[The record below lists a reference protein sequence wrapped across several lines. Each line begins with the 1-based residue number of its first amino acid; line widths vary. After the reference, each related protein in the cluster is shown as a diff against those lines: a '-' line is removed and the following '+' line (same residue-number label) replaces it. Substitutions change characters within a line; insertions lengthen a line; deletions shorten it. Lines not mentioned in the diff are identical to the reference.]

1 MAGVE
6 DILNNDES
14 FGDVADTPNEGT
26 ELHKNEKN

>member
-6 DILNNDES
+6 DIINNDES
-14 FGDVADTPNEGT
+14 FGDVVDTPNEGT

>member
-14 FGDVADTPNEGT
+14 FGEVVDTPNEGT
-26 ELHKNEKN
+26 EQHKNEKN